1 MTLLGDQAG
10 ERRPPLPQAVLSPW
24 RKGPAEDGKEGGP
37 SVSTGTTFPFLLRGL
52 GAGWQAILSLM
63 TYKMDWPFNWA
74 PSAPS
79 LAEELTQGHPGS
91 FCGIKIHVLW
101 QDKKNL
107 NIKVLLCP
115 LASSLPHNVLPVLGI
130 DQISPLAGT
139 PAQPGRA
146 TFSQHPQNSP

>member
-101 QDKKNL
+101 QDKENL
-107 NIKVLLCP
+107 NIKVLYP
-115 LASSLPHNVLPVLGI
+115 QASSLPALCIVCLHYAPTRPPP
-130 DQISPLAGT
+130 SAGK
-139 PAQPGRA
+139 PAQHSPGINK
-146 TFSQHPQNSP
+146 TVP